1 MGHTISG
8 AGNGGA
14 YCDVETPTFKDLNY
28 KDNMVRYIAHGCVS
42 QRRTDI
48 TGASE
53 SNSSRE
59 STNTTDDDSK
69 VEGREKNSREST
81 SRLWRSVEL
90 WTN

>member
-1 MGHTISG
+1 MGHTNSG
-8 AGNGGA
+8 AGNEGA
-14 YCDVETPTFKDLNY
+14 CFDIETPAFRDHNY

-59 STNTTDDDSK
+59 STNTTDDDPK
-69 VEGREKNSREST
+69 LLES
-81 SRLWRSVEL
+81 
-90 WTN
+90 